1 MNKVKQ
7 LSRLSVFATVA
18 QHASF
23 TKAAE
28 QLNLSKSAVSQQ
40 ITLLE
45 SELEIR
51 LLNRTTRGVSL
62 TAVGSK
68 LYTRCSILLEQV
80 DLLFSDIEEEK
91 NDPKGRFA
99 VTFPHSLQSAIV
111 LPAIEQ
117 LCTEYPNLQPEL
129 IADDATLDLVKHKLD
144 VAIHVGEL
152 PDSSYRA
159 LPAGN
164 LTEIFCATPAYLK
177 HHPDTS
183 TVEALSQ
190 HHWIANPWQQSLM
203 KITDQ
208 STEKTDKIRLNQ
220 FSKANTLPAAI
231 EIALHHL
238 GIILVPDIL
247 AKHYIQ
253 TGKLIHIAPHLKGP
267 QWPIYT
273 VHAYQ
278 NDKPKHLS
286 RFHEL
291 IVSSLRR
298 SG

>member
-1 MNKVKQ
+1 MNKIKQ
-7 LSRLSVFATVA
+7 LSRLSVFATVT
-18 QHASF
+18 QHSSF

-28 QLNLSKSAVSQQ
+28 QLNISKSAVSQQ

-68 LYTRCSILLEQV
+68 LYKRCSVLLEQV
-80 DLLFSDIEEEK
+80 DLLFNDIDEEK
-91 NDPKGRFA
+91 DNPKGRFA
-99 VTFPHSLQSAIV
+99 VTFPHSLQSAII

-117 LCTEYPNLQPEL
+117 LCSEFPKLQPEL
-129 IADDATLDLVKHKLD
+129 VADDATLDLVKYQLD

-164 LTEIFCATPAYLK
+164 LTEIFCATPNYIKK
-177 HHPDTS
+177 HPHIS
-183 TVEALSQ
+183 TIEALCQ
-190 HHWIANPWQQSLM
+190 HPWIANPWQQSRM
-203 KITDQ
+203 QVTDKL
-208 STEKTDKIRLNQ
+208 TGKTDKVLLKQ

-247 AKHYIQ
+247 AKQFIQ
-253 TGKLIHIAPHLKGP
+253 SGRLIHIAAHLKGP

-291 IVSSLRR
+291 IVSSLKRNL
-298 SG
+298 